1 MSTATETADPA
12 AARANQLYWT
22 SSDTVDHIADQL
34 DISRSALYA
43 AVIPTGAGL
52 DCPMCGDKLVYVNRT
67 SRAAGRATCEA
78 CEAEVQADDIGAVDD
93 KPKPRRRSA
102 GAEGRPGR
110 ADQWSD
116 RVDNWKT
123 EFAAVEPERAVLIGG
138 AAALG
143 VALGAVA
150 VKLARGS

>member
-1 MSTATETADPA
+1 MSTATETSDPA

-22 SSDTVDHIADQL
+22 SSDTVDQIADQL
-34 DISRSALYA
+34 DISRNALYA
-43 AVIPTGAGL
+43 AVSPVDAGL
-52 DCPMCGDKLVYVNRT
+52 DCPMCSEKLVFVNRS

-78 CEAEVQADDIGAVDD
+78 CEAEVQADDLGGADS
-93 KPKPRRRSA
+93 KPKPRRNTA
-102 GAEGRPGR
+102 GGAGRPGR
-110 ADQWSD
+110 SDQWSE

-150 VKLARGS
+150 VKLARGN